1 MFINFSHLFNVHLLF
16 NVIDVNIRSMHYFN
30 GCFFLICGKSPIPH
44 SLRYPKP
51 PPMFLCFHE

>member
-30 GCFFLICGKSPIPH
+30 GLFFFNLWKVSYSPFPQVSQTSSYV
-44 SLRYPKP
+44 SL
-51 PPMFLCFHE
+51 LS

>member
-30 GCFFLICGKSPIPH
+30 GFFFNLWKVSYSPFPQVSQTSSYV
-44 SLRYPKP
+44 SL
-51 PPMFLCFHE
+51 LS